1 MLSMAANRSV
11 LICRVG
17 LVVLCLG
24 GSGARASD
32 WALAIHGGAGGIP
45 KDLPATELQVIRD
58 TLQRALDAGSEV
70 LASGGSSLDAVQGAV
85 RVMENSGVL
94 NSGRG
99 AVLNHEGFAELDAAL
114 MDGATHK
121 AGAVA
126 ALRHVA
132 NPIDLA
138 RQVMDHSRHVLLVGE
153 GAERFAQEQGVVLM
167 PESYFVTERRRKE
180 LQRAIESAR
189 KAAAQSDLLW
199 VPKGT
204 VGAVALDTHGNLAAA
219 TSTGGL
225 TNKHF
230 GRVGDSP
237 IIGAGTYAEN
247 GVCAVSATG
256 VGEVFIRYTA
266 AADVCA
272 RVKYRRESLEA
283 AAAEVIEELKAA
295 RGEGGM
301 IAMDA
306 TGKVA
311 MPYSSAA
318 MLRGQVSSKQAAN
331 VVVETSSRR

>member
-1 MLSMAANRSV
+1 
-11 LICRVG
+11 
-17 LVVLCLG
+17 
-24 GSGARASD
+24 
-32 WALAIHGGAGGIP
+32 
-45 KDLPATELQVIRD
+45 
-58 TLQRALDAGSEV
+58 
-70 LASGGSSLDAVQGAV
+70 
-85 RVMENSGVL
+85 VL
-94 NSGRG
+94 NSGCG

-114 MDGATHK
+114 MDGAHRK

-138 RQVMDHSRHVLLVGE
+138 RQVMDHSSHVLLVGE
-153 GAERFAQEQGVVLM
+153 GAERFAVEQGITLM
-167 PESYFVTERRRKE
+167 PESYFITERRRKE
-180 LQRAIESAR
+180 LQRAIESGKKPAAR
-189 KAAAQSDLLW
+189 SDLLW
-199 VPKGT
+199 GPKGT
-204 VGAVALDTHGNLAAA
+204 VGAIALDTHGNLAAA

-272 RVKYRRESLEA
+272 RVKYGKENLEA
-283 AAAEVIEELKAA
+283 AAAEVIGELKAA
-295 RGEGGM
+295 GGEGGM

-306 TGKVA
+306 SGKVA
-311 MPYSSAA
+311 TPHSSEA
-318 MLRGQVSSKQAAN
+318 MLRGQVSSKQPAR
-331 VVVETSSRR
+331 VVVEGSR